1 MVTMLR
7 IPKKTIPPLLR
18 GLKIVAAVI
27 ATLQAATVTVIVAI
41 DQLRKLRQTGKPG
54 GYPQIKPQPIRV
66 DRSCLKTYMDGE
78 TLYRDMLA
86 AIEGAKERVFF
97 ETFIW
102 KSDEIGQ
109 EFKDALIRAAER
121 GAEVYII
128 WDRFG
133 NMVVDP
139 RFFHFPRLKNL
150 HVLGYSLRHTARD
163 HRKILVVDSKV
174 GFVGGYNIG
183 SYYLDN
189 QWRDTHLRISGSNV
203 WELESAFLDF
213 WNYAQKWHLRLKKV
227 RDPRAK
233 SWNSKIQACV
243 NDPKRLLFPVRG
255 MYVNALDKAQESAYI
270 TSAYFVPDRV
280 IQRSLIDA
288 ARRGVDVKVL
298 VPAKS
303 NHILADWISRS
314 YLTDLLD
321 NQVEL
326 WLYDNVMIHAKTAVI
341 DGYWSTIGT
350 ANIDRLSMTGNH
362 EINMSIT
369 SRQLAANME
378 NIFFTDLLNARS
390 ISRHEWNQRPF
401 IARIAERL
409 LRPFAFL
416 V

>member
-1 MVTMLR
+1 MLR

-18 GLKIVAAVI
+18 GLKIVSAVI
-27 ATLQAATVTVIVAI
+27 ATLQAMTVTVIVAI

-54 GYPQIKPQPIRV
+54 GYPQIENQPIRV
-66 DRSCLKTYMDGE
+66 DRSRLKTYMDGE
-78 TLYRDMLA
+78 TLYRDMLL

-102 KSDEIGQ
+102 KSDDIGQ

-133 NMVVDP
+133 NLVVDP
-139 RFFHFPRLKNL
+139 RFFRFPKLKNL
-150 HVLGYSLRHTARD
+150 HVLGYSLKHTARD

-183 SYYLDN
+183 SYYLAN
-189 QWRDTHLRISGSNV
+189 QWRDTHLRISGPNV

-233 SWNSKIQACV
+233 SWNSKIQVCV

-303 NHILADWISRS
+303 NHIIADWISRS

-369 SRQLAANME
+369 SRPLAANME
-378 NIFFTDLLNARS
+378 NIFFTDLLNARP

>member
-1 MVTMLR
+1 
-7 IPKKTIPPLLR
+7 
-18 GLKIVAAVI
+18 
-27 ATLQAATVTVIVAI
+27 
-41 DQLRKLRQTGKPG
+41 
-54 GYPQIKPQPIRV
+54 
-66 DRSCLKTYMDGE
+66 
-78 TLYRDMLA
+78 
-86 AIEGAKERVFF
+86 
-97 ETFIW
+97 
-102 KSDEIGQ
+102 
-109 EFKDALIRAAER
+109 
-121 GAEVYII
+121 
-128 WDRFG
+128 
-133 NMVVDP
+133 
-139 RFFHFPRLKNL
+139 
-150 HVLGYSLRHTARD
+150 
-163 HRKILVVDSKV
+163 LVVDSKV

-303 NHILADWISRS
+303 NHIIADWISRS

-369 SRQLAANME
+369 SRPLAANME
-378 NIFFTDLLNARS
+378 NIFFTDLLNARP
-390 ISRHEWNQRPF
+390 ISRHEWSQRPF

>member
-1 MVTMLR
+1 MFR

-18 GLKIVAAVI
+18 GLKIAGAVI
-27 ATLQAATVTVIVAI
+27 ASLQAIAISVIVSI

-54 GYPQIKPQPIRV
+54 GYPQVDNEPLRV
-66 DRSCLKTYMDGE
+66 DRSRLKTYTDGE

-86 AIEGAKERVFF
+86 AIDGAKERIFF

-109 EFKDALIRAAER
+109 QFKEALIRAAKR

-128 WDRFG
+128 WDHFG
-133 NMVVDP
+133 NLVVSP
-139 RFFHFPRLKNL
+139 RFFRFPRLKNL
-150 HVLGYSLRHTARD
+150 HVLRYSLKHTARD
-163 HRKILVVDSKV
+163 HRKIMVVDSKV

-183 SYYLDN
+183 SYYLEN
-189 QWRDTHLRISGSNV
+189 QWRDTHLRISGPNV

-303 NHILADWISRS
+303 NHIIADWISRS

-362 EINMSIT
+362 EINMST
-369 SRQLAANME
+369 TPRPLAATME

-409 LRPFAFL
+409 LRPLAFF

>member
-27 ATLQAATVTVIVAI
+27 ATLQAMTVTVIVAI

-54 GYPQIKPQPIRV
+54 GYPQIKSQPIRV
-66 DRSCLKTYMDGE
+66 DRSRLKTYMDGE

-109 EFKDALIRAAER
+109 EFKDALIRAAQR

-150 HVLGYSLRHTARD
+150 HVLGYSLKHTARD

-189 QWRDTHLRISGSNV
+189 QWRDTHLRISGPNV

-255 MYVNALDKAQESAYI
+255 MYVNALDKAQESVYI

-369 SRQLAANME
+369 SRPLAANME
-378 NIFFTDLLNARS
+378 NIFFTDLLNARQ
-390 ISRHEWNQRPF
+390 ITRHEWNQRPF

>member
-1 MVTMLR
+1 M
-7 IPKKTIPPLLR
+7 
-18 GLKIVAAVI
+18 
-27 ATLQAATVTVIVAI
+27 
-41 DQLRKLRQTGKPG
+41 
-54 GYPQIKPQPIRV
+54 
-66 DRSCLKTYMDGE
+66 
-78 TLYRDMLA
+78 
-86 AIEGAKERVFF
+86 
-97 ETFIW
+97 
-102 KSDEIGQ
+102 
-109 EFKDALIRAAER
+109 
-121 GAEVYII
+121 YII

-133 NMVVDP
+133 NLVVDP
-139 RFFHFPRLKNL
+139 RFFRFPKLKNL
-150 HVLGYSLRHTARD
+150 HVLGYSLKHTARD

-189 QWRDTHLRISGSNV
+189 QWRDTHLRISGPNV

-233 SWNSKIQACV
+233 SWNSKIQVCV

-303 NHILADWISRS
+303 NHIIADWISRS

-369 SRQLAANME
+369 SRPLAANME
-378 NIFFTDLLNARS
+378 NIFFTDLLNARP

>member
-1 MVTMLR
+1 MFK
-7 IPKKTIPPLLR
+7 IPKKTVPRLIR
-18 GLKIVAAVI
+18 GLKILGALI
-27 ATLQAATVTVIVAI
+27 ATLQAITVSVIVAI
-41 DQLRKLRQTGKPG
+41 DQLRKLRQTGKPD
-54 GYPQIKPQPIRV
+54 GYPRISAPPMRV
-66 DRSCLKTYMDGE
+66 DRSCLNIYMDGE

-133 NMVVDP
+133 NLVVDP
-139 RFFHFPRLKNL
+139 RFFRFPRLKNL
-150 HVLGYSLRHTARD
+150 HVLRYSLKHTARD
-163 HRKILVVDSKV
+163 HRKILVVDSRI

-183 SYYLDN
+183 SYYVDN
-189 QWRDTHLRISGSNV
+189 QWRDTHLRIKGPNV

-227 RDPRAK
+227 RDPRGR
-233 SWNSKIQACV
+233 SWNSKIQGCV

-303 NHILADWISRS
+303 NHIIADWISRS

-341 DGYWSTIGT
+341 DGTWCTIGT

-369 SRQLAANME
+369 SRQLSAHME
-378 NIFFTDLLNARS
+378 NIFFTDLLNARQ
-390 ISRHEWNQRPF
+390 ITRHEWNQRPMVF
-401 IARIAERL
+401 RVAEKL

>member
-1 MVTMLR
+1 MLR

-18 GLKIVAAVI
+18 GLKIVSAVI
-27 ATLQAATVTVIVAI
+27 ATLQAMTVTVIVAI

-54 GYPQIKPQPIRV
+54 GYPQIENQPIRV
-66 DRSCLKTYMDGE
+66 DRSRLKTYMDGE
-78 TLYRDMLA
+78 TLYRDMLL

-133 NMVVDP
+133 NLVVDP
-139 RFFHFPRLKNL
+139 RFFRFPKLKNL
-150 HVLGYSLRHTARD
+150 HVLGYSLKHTARD

-189 QWRDTHLRISGSNV
+189 QWRDTHLRISGPNV

-233 SWNSKIQACV
+233 SWNSKIQVCV

-303 NHILADWISRS
+303 NHIIADWISRS

-369 SRQLAANME
+369 SRPLAANME
-378 NIFFTDLLNARS
+378 SIFFTDLLNARP

>member
-1 MVTMLR
+1 MFR

-18 GLKIVAAVI
+18 GLKIVGAVI
-27 ATLQAATVTVIVAI
+27 ATLQAITVTVIVAI

-54 GYPQIKPQPIRV
+54 GYPQIESQPIRV
-66 DRSCLKTYMDGE
+66 DRSRLKVYMDGE
-78 TLYRDMLA
+78 NLYRDMLA

-109 EFKDALIRAAER
+109 QFKDALIRAAER

-128 WDRFG
+128 WDHFG
-133 NMVVDP
+133 NLVVSP
-139 RFFHFPRLKNL
+139 RFFRFPRLKNL
-150 HVLGYSLRHTARD
+150 HVLRYSLKHTARD

-183 SYYLDN
+183 SYYVEN
-189 QWRDTHLRISGSNV
+189 QWRDTHLKITGSNV

-233 SWNSKIQACV
+233 SWNPQIKACV

-303 NHILADWISRS
+303 NHIIADWISRS

-341 DGYWSTIGT
+341 DGRWSTIGT

-369 SRQLAANME
+369 SRPLAANME
-378 NIFFTDLLNARS
+378 NIFFTDLLNARP

>member
-1 MVTMLR
+1 MLK
-7 IPKKTIPPLLR
+7 IPKKTVPRLIR
-18 GLKIVAAVI
+18 GLKILGALI
-27 ATLQAATVTVIVAI
+27 ASLQAITVSVIVAI
-41 DQLRKLRQTGKPG
+41 DQLRKLRQTGKPD
-54 GYPQIKPQPIRV
+54 GYPRISALPMRV
-66 DRSCLKTYMDGE
+66 DRSRLNIYMDGE

-86 AIEGAKERVFF
+86 AIDGARERVFF

-102 KSDEIGQ
+102 KSDEIGKQ
-109 EFKDALIRAAER
+109 FKDALIRAAER

-133 NMVVDP
+133 NLVVDP
-139 RFFHFPRLKNL
+139 RFFRFPRLKNL
-150 HVLGYSLRHTARD
+150 HVLRYSLKHTARD
-163 HRKILVVDSKV
+163 HRKILVVDSRI

-183 SYYLDN
+183 SYYVDN
-189 QWRDTHLRISGSNV
+189 QWRDTHLRIKGPNV

-227 RDPRAK
+227 RDPRGR
-233 SWNSKIQACV
+233 SWNSKIQGCV

-303 NHILADWISRS
+303 NHIIADWISRS

-341 DGYWSTIGT
+341 DGTWCTIGT

-369 SRQLAANME
+369 SRQLSAHME
-378 NIFFTDLLNARS
+378 NIFFTDLLNARQ
-390 ISRHEWNQRPF
+390 ITRHEWNQRPMVF
-401 IARIAERL
+401 RVAEKL

>member
-1 MVTMLR
+1 MLR

-139 RFFHFPRLKNL
+139 RFFRFPRLKNL

-255 MYVNALDKAQESAYI
+255 MYV
-270 TSAYFVPDRV
+270 
-280 IQRSLIDA
+280 
-288 ARRGVDVKVL
+288 
-298 VPAKS
+298 
-303 NHILADWISRS
+303 
-314 YLTDLLD
+314 
-321 NQVEL
+321 
-326 WLYDNVMIHAKTAVI
+326 
-341 DGYWSTIGT
+341 
-350 ANIDRLSMTGNH
+350 
-362 EINMSIT
+362 
-369 SRQLAANME
+369 
-378 NIFFTDLLNARS
+378 
-390 ISRHEWNQRPF
+390 
-401 IARIAERL
+401 
-409 LRPFAFL
+409 
-416 V
+416 

>member
-18 GLKIVAAVI
+18 GLKIVATVI

-54 GYPQIKPQPIRV
+54 GYPQIKTQPIRV

-121 GAEVYII
+121 GAEVYIS

-139 RFFHFPRLKNL
+139 RFFRFPRLKNL

-362 EINMSIT
+362 EINMS
-369 SRQLAANME
+369 
-378 NIFFTDLLNARS
+378 LLVATNG
-390 ISRHEWNQRPF
+390 ISVP
-401 IARIAERL
+401 L
-409 LRPFAFL
+409 LPG
-416 V
+416 